1 MKLVELMALPPVAI
15 LADDV
20 AKPFVYYGHPKGN
33 DEPSGLLAS
42 LGVIELEFN
51 DEAGTYA
58 LRAVVTEHS
67 LPLHER
73 LRAVMWDDGE
83 GNKTLGI
90 GLLAFTARKVVR
102 HIFLTA
108 CTVHAAKCL
117 VRSASLIE
125 EVSGT
130 FETVRPLPP
139 PVLEERLVS
148 PGK

>member
-15 LADDV
+15 NADDV
-20 AKPFVYYGHPKGN
+20 ARPFVYYGHPKGN

-42 LGVIELEFN
+42 LGVIELEFD
-51 DEAGTYA
+51 DEAATFA
-58 LRAVVTEHS
+58 LRAVVTDHV

-73 LRAVMWDDGE
+73 LRAISWDDGE

-90 GLLAFTARKVVR
+90 GLLAFTARRVVR

-108 CTVHAAKCL
+108 CKVHTAKCL

-130 FETVRPLPP
+130 FETIRPLPP

-148 PGK
+148 TGK